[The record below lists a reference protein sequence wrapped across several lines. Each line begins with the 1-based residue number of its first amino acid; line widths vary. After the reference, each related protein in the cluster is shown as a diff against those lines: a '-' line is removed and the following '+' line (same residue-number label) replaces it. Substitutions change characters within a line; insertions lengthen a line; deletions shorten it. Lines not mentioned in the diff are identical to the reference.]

1 MMSYNFAEEFSK
13 FPGPRTEDIGPN
25 SGKKFREEVLQ
36 NWFDNNIE
44 VEIDVSGTVMSFGPS
59 FMSEAF
65 GKMAKECLPFS
76 TTLIWLDLPWEDCKQ
91 NLLSRG
97 PQFETI
103 LPPSERET
111 ALKKLIEWAGEHY
124 SRSDANSWEFFN
136 MLYTSFPNRKI
147 CLHHREEI
155 NGFLDRIHKDSSQ

>member
-65 GKMAKECLPFS
+65 GKMAKEYGKEKFYD
-76 TTLIWLDLPWEDCKQ
+76 IIHVKEEG
-91 NLLSRG
+91 SRN
-97 PQFETI
+97 
-103 LPPSERET
+103 
-111 ALKKLIEWAGEHY
+111 KKLQKLLEKHVDIEL
-124 SRSDANSWEFFN
+124 S
-136 MLYTSFPNRKI
+136 K
-147 CLHHREEI
+147 
-155 NGFLDRIHKDSSQ
+155 